1 MATRL
6 DPEAPSGNGATSRA
20 DQRVGWG
27 DDRPVRGWGWEW
39 FVGTRLVR
47 ADELTRPATTAGY
60 LGEMLTNF
68 GNVVAL
74 TLDAAVVTA
83 RGLIRRRFPFREFL
97 QQAWMLVSVSLLP
110 TVLIAVP
117 FGTVIILE
125 VGGLANQV
133 GATSFTG
140 AVDALTT
147 VREVAP
153 LVTALILSGAG
164 GSAICSDL
172 GARTIRDEISAMEV
186 MGISPVERLV
196 APRILAGVLV
206 AMFLNGI
213 VAFAGL
219 LSAYASDVFILHGTS
234 GAYLQAFSSFAQGAD
249 VIESTLKAAIFGFV
263 AAVLACYKGLGAKR
277 GPAGVGEAVNQ
288 AVVVTGLALFALD
301 LILTD
306 IFLVI
311 VPLRVP

>member
-1 MATRL
+1 LL
-6 DPEAPSGNGATSRA
+6 DIDQFTQPSS
-20 DQRVGWG
+20 
-27 DDRPVRGWGWEW
+27 
-39 FVGTRLVR
+39 
-47 ADELTRPATTAGY
+47 AGQY

-74 TLDAAVVTA
+74 TLDAAVVTG
-83 RGLIRRRFPFREFL
+83 RGLVRRRFPFREFL
-97 QQAWMLVSVSLLP
+97 EQAWMLVSVSLLP
-110 TVLIAVP
+110 TVLIAIP
-117 FGTVIILE
+117 FGTVIVLE

-140 AVDALTT
+140 AIDALTT

-153 LVTALILSGAG
+153 IVTALILSGAG

-172 GARTIRDEISAMEV
+172 GARTIRDEIAAMEV

-206 AMFLNGI
+206 AIFLNGI

-219 LSAYASDVFILHGTS
+219 VSAYASDIYILHGTS
-234 GAYLQAFSSFAQGAD
+234 GAYLNAFSSFSQGAD

-277 GPAGVGEAVNQ
+277 GAVGVGEAVNQ
-288 AVVVTGLALFALD
+288 SVVVTGLALFTLD

-306 IFLVI
+306 VFLVI